1 MIRAVLCHLRVDA
14 PTIGARFGVDFAA
27 RFAPE
32 LERLRAM
39 AADGLL
45 VLSDDGSFALT
56 ELGRYLSR
64 NVAMAFDPH
73 LDDSPSKPRYSRT
86 V

>member
-1 MIRAVLCHLRVDA
+1 
-14 PTIGARFGVDFAA
+14 
-27 RFAPE
+27 
-32 LERLRAM
+32 M

-45 VLSDDGSFALT
+45 VLADDGSFALT
-56 ELGRYLSR
+56 EVGRYLSR

-73 LDDSPSKPRYSRT
+73 LDDASSKPRYSRT